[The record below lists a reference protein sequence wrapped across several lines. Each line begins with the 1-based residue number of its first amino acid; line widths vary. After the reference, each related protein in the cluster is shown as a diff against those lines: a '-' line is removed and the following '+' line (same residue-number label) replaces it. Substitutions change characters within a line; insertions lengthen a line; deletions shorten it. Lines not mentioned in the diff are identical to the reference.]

1 MKNLLGQIW
10 ELYFI
15 KNTPIH
21 YIVMIKGSNGSSNIN
36 EIIRASLNS
45 IFFFLQ
51 KDFACTKGT
60 KKHQKA
66 QKCNQEEAQNA
77 TKRTKRKKAL
87 KKHLSGKK

>member
-1 MKNLLGQIW
+1 
-10 ELYFI
+10 
-15 KNTPIH
+15 
-21 YIVMIKGSNGSSNIN
+21 MIKGRNGSSNIS
-36 EIIRASLNS
+36 EIIRACLNS

-77 TKRTKRKKAL
+77 TKRTKIKKAL

>member
-1 MKNLLGQIW
+1 
-10 ELYFI
+10 
-15 KNTPIH
+15 
-21 YIVMIKGSNGSSNIN
+21 MIKGRNGSSNIN

-77 TKRTKRKKAL
+77 TKRTKIKKAI

>member
-1 MKNLLGQIW
+1 
-10 ELYFI
+10 
-15 KNTPIH
+15 
-21 YIVMIKGSNGSSNIN
+21 MIKGSNGSSNIN

>member
-1 MKNLLGQIW
+1 
-10 ELYFI
+10 
-15 KNTPIH
+15 
-21 YIVMIKGSNGSSNIN
+21 MIKGRNGSSNIN

-77 TKRTKRKKAL
+77 TKRTKIKKAL